1 MCTLTDVKVLG
12 WPKSSFSFSSYGTSQ
27 MTLFSNPVLQIEGRK
42 YSEQSGSVQRNEE
55 NWNSNYISKRKEL
68 PPYSVIL

>member
-1 MCTLTDVKVLG
+1 
-12 WPKSSFSFSSYGTSQ
+12 